1 MSSSGPG
8 LSRPP
13 VAKRLPSAESRL
25 VKAGTARVNWK
36 GCGTALITPFDEKGR
51 IDFGAL
57 ERFVNWQIDRGIDFL
72 VPCGTT
78 GESATLSGDE
88 RKAVTAAVVKA
99 AAGRVPIV
107 AGAGGNHTAKA
118 VFWAR
123 DAAQAGADGIL
134 SVSPM
139 YNKPGPEGLVRHYSA
154 LSEAT
159 DLPILVYN
167 VPGRTGSDLDVWQDG
182 NCVRGAWGRVPVDFC
197 RDDKG
202 DQPMQHWAGSSGE
215 FTVTPAAD
223 MAVVSGYWNLDT
235 GRTVSMSQD
244 VRLGQGSQWD
254 ELRRN
259 PALLAI
265 AATAADLQA
274 VHLRR

>member
-1 MSSSGPG
+1 M
-8 LSRPP
+8 R
-13 VAKRLPSAESRL
+13 
-25 VKAGTARVNWK
+25 
-36 GCGTALITPFDEKGR
+36 ALILLLAAACASGAGSYGSVSFKSPANYAARPATFSVGKGR
-51 IDFGAL
+51 I
-57 ERFVNWQIDRGIDFL
+57 
-72 VPCGTT
+72 
-78 GESATLSGDE
+78 
-88 RKAVTAAVVKA
+88 
-99 AAGRVPIV
+99 
-107 AGAGGNHTAKA
+107 
-118 VFWAR
+118 
-123 DAAQAGADGIL
+123 
-134 SVSPM
+134 
-139 YNKPGPEGLVRHYSA
+139 
-154 LSEAT
+154 
-159 DLPILVYN
+159 
-167 VPGRTGSDLDVWQDG
+167 TGSDLDVWQDG

-244 VRLGQGSQWD
+244 VRIGDGKQWD